1 MERFR
6 SKPCP
11 GLREGL
17 RERVRVGGPDGT
29 HGPSADAP
37 AGECG
42 VKDQVSRAG
51 APFTDGPCHGSQ
63 MDLTFT
69 GRGLPVS
76 DDIREQAEHKLAR
89 LERLEPR
96 VTRIDLEFL
105 AEHHPSPDGLK
116 MIKAALKIPRKT
128 FRARAEADDVRTA
141 LDHVAEKL
149 ERQIRDHHGK
159 RLRRWRRG
167 VPFPRGST
175 PPPADADE

>member
-1 MERFR
+1 M
-6 SKPCP
+6 
-11 GLREGL
+11 
-17 RERVRVGGPDGT
+17 RVDGPDDT
-29 HGPSADAP
+29 HGPSADIP

-51 APFTDGPCHGSQ
+51 APFAGRRRRGSS

-76 DDIREQAEHKLAR
+76 DDIREQAEHKLSR

-96 VTRIDLEFL
+96 AMRIDLEIL

-159 RLRRWRRG
+159 RLRGWRRG
-167 VPFPRGST
+167 VPFPRGSA
-175 PPPADADE
+175 PPSVDDER

>member
-1 MERFR
+1 M
-6 SKPCP
+6 
-11 GLREGL
+11 
-17 RERVRVGGPDGT
+17 RVAGPDGT
-29 HGPSADAP
+29 HGPSADTP

-175 PPPADADE
+175 PPPVDADE

>member
-1 MERFR
+1 M
-6 SKPCP
+6 
-11 GLREGL
+11 
-17 RERVRVGGPDGT
+17 RVGGPHGT
-29 HGPSADAP
+29 HGPSADTP

-51 APFTDGPCHGSQ
+51 APFTGKLRRGSH

-76 DDIREQAEHKLAR
+76 DEIREHAQHKLSR

-96 VTRIDLEFL
+96 TVRIDLEFV

-159 RLRRWRRG
+159 RLRGWRRG
-167 VPFPRGST
+167 VPFPRGSA
-175 PPPADADE
+175 PPPVDATDE

>member
-1 MERFR
+1 ME
-6 SKPCP
+6 
-11 GLREGL
+11 
-17 RERVRVGGPDGT
+17 
-29 HGPSADAP
+29 
-37 AGECG
+37 
-42 VKDQVSRAG
+42 
-51 APFTDGPCHGSQ
+51 
-63 MDLTFT
+63 LTFT

-96 VTRIDLEFL
+96 TMRLDLEFV

-116 MIKAALKIPRKT
+116 MIKAALRIPRKT

-159 RLRRWRRG
+159 RLGRWRKQVR
-167 VPFPRGST
+167 FPRDPA
-175 PPPADADE
+175 PPPADTDE

>member
-1 MERFR
+1 
-6 SKPCP
+6 
-11 GLREGL
+11 
-17 RERVRVGGPDGT
+17 
-29 HGPSADAP
+29 
-37 AGECG
+37 
-42 VKDQVSRAG
+42 
-51 APFTDGPCHGSQ
+51 

-76 DDIREQAEHKLAR
+76 DDVREQAEHKLAR

-96 VTRIDLEFL
+96 AMRIDLEFS

-116 MIKAALKIPRKT
+116 TIKAALKIPRKT

-167 VPFPRGST
+167 VPFPRGSA
-175 PPPADADE
+175 PPPVDADE

>member
-11 GLREGL
+11 GLRKRF
-17 RERVRVGGPDGT
+17 RERMRLG
-29 HGPSADAP
+29 GPSATRGPTADTP

-51 APFTDGPCHGSQ
+51 AHPFGRPL
-63 MDLTFT
+63 MDLSFT
-69 GRGLPVS
+69 GRGVPLS
-76 DDIREQAEHKLAR
+76 DDIRGQAEHKLAR

-96 VTRIDLEFL
+96 TMRLDLEFV

-116 MIKAALKIPRKT
+116 LIKAALKIPRKT
-128 FRARAEADDVRTA
+128 FRAHAEAPDVLTA

-167 VPFPRGST
+167 VRFARGAS
-175 PPPADADE
+175 PPSAGDDEVT

>member
-1 MERFR
+1 
-6 SKPCP
+6 
-11 GLREGL
+11 
-17 RERVRVGGPDGT
+17 
-29 HGPSADAP
+29 
-37 AGECG
+37 
-42 VKDQVSRAG
+42 
-51 APFTDGPCHGSQ
+51 

-76 DDIREQAEHKLAR
+76 DDIREQAQHKLSR

-96 VTRIDLEFL
+96 TVRIELEFV

-159 RLRRWRRG
+159 RHRGWRRG
-167 VPFPRGST
+167 VPFPRGAT
-175 PPPADADE
+175 PPPVDANDE

>member
-1 MERFR
+1 M
-6 SKPCP
+6 C
-11 GLREGL
+11 
-17 RERVRVGGPDGT
+17 RERVRVGGPNGT
-29 HGPSADAP
+29 HGPSADTP

-42 VKDQVSRAG
+42 VKDQVSRTG
-51 APFTDGPCHGSQ
+51 APFIGRPRRGSQ

-69 GRGLPVS
+69 GRGLAVS
-76 DDIREQAEHKLAR
+76 DDIREQAQHKLSR

-96 VTRIDLEFL
+96 TMRIDLEFV

-116 MIKAALKIPRKT
+116 MIKAALRIPRKT

-159 RLRRWRRG
+159 RLRGWRRG
-167 VPFPRGST
+167 VPFPRGSA
-175 PPPADADE
+175 PPPVEASDE